1 MRVAP
6 AVACEIIASVTA
18 RPAAPV
24 ALLLACHPVPT
35 IAVTAMATALV
46 ASADDNATTVLVAAV
61 AVLTGQ
67 LSIGWSND
75 LIDVRRDRA
84 AGRTDKPLA
93 AGAIASRQVMV
104 ATVVALATTVA
115 ASSALG
121 WRAGAAQLVVVAC
134 GLAYNAGL
142 KSTPVSP
149 VPFFVAFSALPAVAT
164 LARPDHAWPPWWALL
179 AGGLIG
185 VAAHFGNVLPDLADD
200 AATGVKGLPHR
211 IGRFPSAATASLC
224 AVAAAVVAVWGA
236 DPPRVWGALALV
248 VAVVLAGSGL
258 VLARRRSGSE
268 AAFYTTM
275 VVAALGVTVIA
286 ATKALA

>member
-1 MRVAP
+1 MRDHLR
-6 AVACEIIASVTA
+6 VTA

-35 IAVTAMATALV
+35 IAVTAMATALA
-46 ASADDNATTVLVAAV
+46 ASADNDATTVVAAAV

-93 AGAIASRQVMV
+93 TGTVAPRHVIVATVMALV
-104 ATVVALATTVA
+104 ATVVASL
-115 ASSALG
+115 ALG
-121 WRAGAAQLVVVAC
+121 WRAGLAQVVVVGC
-134 GLAYNAGL
+134 GWAYNAGL
-142 KSTPVSP
+142 KSTRVSP
-149 VPFFVAFSALPAVAT
+149 VPFFVAFGALPAVAT

-179 AGGLIG
+179 AGGLVG

-200 AATGVKGLPHR
+200 AATGVRGLPHR
-211 IGRFPSAATASLC
+211 VGRFPSAATASTC
-224 AVAAAVVAVWGA
+224 AVAAAGVAVWGSS
-236 DPPRVWGALALV
+236 PPWAWGMIALV
-248 VAVVLAGSGL
+248 VAVSLAGTGL
-258 VLARRRSGSE
+258 VVARRRPSSE

-275 VVAALGVTVIA
+275 AVAALGVTLIA
-286 ATKALA
+286 ATSALA

>member
-1 MRVAP
+1 M
-6 AVACEIIASVTA
+6 
-18 RPAAPV
+18 AAPV
-24 ALLLACHPVPT
+24 ALLLACHPAPT
-35 IAVTAMATALV
+35 VAVTAMATALV
-46 ASADDNATTVLVAAV
+46 ASAGNDATTVTIAAV

-75 LIDVRRDRA
+75 LIDARRDRA

-93 AGAIASRQVMV
+93 AGTIAPHHVMV
-104 ATVVALATTVA
+104 ATVVVVA
-115 ASSALG
+115 ATVVASVALG
-121 WRAGAAQLVVVAC
+121 WRAGGAQLVVVAC
-134 GLAYNAGL
+134 GWAYNAGL

-149 VPFFVAFSALPAVAT
+149 VPFFVAFGALPALAT
-164 LARPDHAWPPWWALL
+164 LARPDHPWPPGWALL

-211 IGRFPSAATASLC
+211 AGHFPSAATASLS

-236 DPPRVWGALALV
+236 SPPWVWGALTLV
-248 VAVVLAGSGL
+248 VAVVLAGAGL
-258 VLARRRSGSE
+258 VVVRRRPGSE

-275 VVAALGVTVIA
+275 AVGALGVTLIA
-286 ATKALA
+286 AAGALA

>member
-1 MRVAP
+1 
-6 AVACEIIASVTA
+6 VTA

-46 ASADDNATTVLVAAV
+46 ASADNAAATVVVAAV
-61 AVLTGQ
+61 AVLAGQ

-93 AGAIASRQVMV
+93 AGKVAPRQVTV
-104 ATVVALATTVA
+104 ATAVALAATVA
-115 ASSALG
+115 VSVALG

-134 GLAYNAGL
+134 GWAYNTGL
-142 KSTPVSP
+142 KSTPLSP
-149 VPFFVAFSALPAVAT
+149 VPFFVAFGALPAVAT
-164 LARPDHAWPPWWALL
+164 FARPDHPWPPWWALL

-185 VAAHFGNVLPDLADD
+185 VAAHFGNVLPDLSDD
-200 AATGVKGLPHR
+200 AATGVEGLPHR
-211 IGRFPSAATASLC
+211 VGRFPSAATASLC

-236 DPPRVWGALALV
+236 DPPWVWGGLALV
-248 VAVVLAGSGL
+248 VAVVLAGAGL
-258 VLARRRSGSE
+258 VAVRRRPGSE

-275 VVAALGVTVIA
+275 AVAALGVSLIT
-286 ATKALA
+286 ATSALA